1 MKKLFTLL
9 IASVMLL
16 TLAACGEAQQTTP
29 PAPEAGESAAPTEA
43 APAETP
49 AEESAAVDSVPLKVG
64 DSIENEN
71 FTMTFDA
78 VEVVPEY
85 VFSLGDNSTMS
96 LFVEEGYQL
105 LVISG
110 HMTNNGMSVVSTSN
124 FVFSGAV
131 NGDYMLDNND
141 VDMTFERNRMSE
153 MDPYTDLNY
162 VLAINIPNK
171 LAEIFET
178 VSLTIGFNEDLSIPS
193 TVTSS
198 DGSYSLDADCLYN
211 FTGTVTTA

>member
-71 FTMTFDA
+71 FTMTFDS

-105 LVISG
+105 LVIRG

>member
-105 LVISG
+105 LVIRG

>member
-71 FTMTFDA
+71 FTMTFDS

-105 LVISG
+105 LVICG

>member
-1 MKKLFTLL
+1 MKKLFALL

-71 FTMTFDA
+71 FTMTFDS

-105 LVISG
+105 LVICG

>member
-1 MKKLFTLL
+1 MKK
-9 IASVMLL
+9 
-16 TLAACGEAQQTTP
+16 
-29 PAPEAGESAAPTEA
+29 APEAVESAAPTDA
-43 APAETP
+43 APTETP

-64 DSIENEN
+64 DTIENEN

-85 VFSLGDNSTMS
+85 EFSTGDFSTTS

-105 LVISG
+105 LVIRG
-110 HMTNNGMSVVSTSN
+110 HMTNNGMSVVSTSS

-141 VDMTFERNRMSE
+141 VDMTFERNRMNE

-162 VLAINIPNK
+162 VIAINIPNK

-193 TVTSS
+193 TVITS

-211 FTGTVTTA
+211 FTGTITTA

>member
-1 MKKLFTLL
+1 MKKLFALL

-105 LVISG
+105 LVIRG